1 MKKNAKGLLM
11 ALFLVVILAMSTSIL
26 SVNAPVPTK
35 EEAIEKGLTWLVA
48 QQDATSGAWSLGYFP
63 AGCTG
68 IAIVKLCEHAKRT
81 LHMDPF
87 SDDYIYKDNVVAGLN
102 YLFTRAYIQSIS
114 GQPAGNP
121 DSDGDGIGVY
131 FSSGQIGYEV
141 GIGMMALEACC
152 HPEFVVDV
160 PASAVDGWTY
170 LEVMRDCVDYV
181 SWAQNEAGGGVYRGG
196 WRYGPNYSSS
206 DNSVSQWPVLGLIA
220 AEAWGLT
227 APAWVKSELLDHWL
241 AYSQN
246 ANGGFGYTGPS
257 GTDVDVTGAGL
268 VMLTYC
274 GLETTDARW
283 DAARSYIGAYW
294 SVGGQ
299 QNVGDG
305 YAMYAVMK
313 ASMLAQPDV
322 VWTYGDHDWQEE
334 YDAWILANQHV
345 DGYWTG
351 RYSTHM
357 NHVYCLLILQKVAP
371 PPPAIHLDA
380 EPPVL
385 IDLTD
390 PVGTEWHELYPD
402 YCNRYR
408 VSSWADTDG
417 NGVLDYCDEIKLTN
431 MDTGA
436 LAEYHVEGVT
446 VTIKV
451 TKKPDL
457 VESMYVEFEG
467 DIDEFP
473 FTQPERTMWHEVYPE
488 YCRWYDLD
496 SWEDTDGSGT
506 INPSDQILM
515 KQIAPAGPY
524 EWYHVDEVKTDVL
537 VTRKPTPPPGPVGGL
552 HILTPLDM
560 IRALAPWIAL
570 ALTAAAFIAV
580 SAKTW
585 IRKE

>member
-1 MKKNAKGLLM
+1 MKKNAKGLLT
-11 ALFLVVILAMSTSIL
+11 ALFLAVIIAMSTSIL
-26 SVNAPVPTK
+26 SVEAQPTK
-35 EEAIEKGLTWLVA
+35 EEAIEKGIAWLA
-48 QQDATSGAWSLGYFP
+48 ATQDATSGAWSLGYYP
-63 AGCTG
+63 AGCT
-68 IAIVKLCEHAKRT
+68 AMAVVKLCEHAKRT

-87 SDDYIYKDNVVAGLN
+87 SDDYIYKDNVVAGMN
-102 YLFTRAYIQSIS
+102 YLFTRAYIQSI
-114 GQPAGNP
+114 GMQPAGNP

-131 FSSGQIGYEV
+131 FSSGLPGYEV

-152 HPEFVVDV
+152 HPEFVVNV
-160 PASAVDGWTY
+160 PASAVHGWAY

-181 SWAQNEAGGGVYRGG
+181 CWAQNEAGVYRGG
-196 WRYGPNYSSS
+196 WRYTPNYGNS
-206 DNSVSQWPVLGLIA
+206 DNSVSQWPVLGLMS

-227 APAWVKSELLDHWL
+227 APGWVKSELLDYWL
-241 AYSQN
+241 TYSQN

-257 GTDVDVTGAGL
+257 GTDVDVTASGL
-268 VMLTYC
+268 IQLTYC
-274 GLETTDARW
+274 GVQTTDARW
-283 DAARSYIGAYW
+283 DAARSYIGTYW

-334 YDAWILANQHV
+334 YDAWILANQYD
-345 DGYWTG
+345 DGHWTG
-351 RYSTHM
+351 RYSIHM
-357 NHVYCLLILQKVAP
+357 NTCYCLLVLQKVAP

-380 EPPVL
+380 EPPIL

-390 PVGTEWHELYPD
+390 PVGTEWHELYPV
-402 YCNRYR
+402 YCNNYR
-408 VSSWADTDG
+408 LTSWIDTDG
-417 NGVLDYCDEIKLTN
+417 NGVLDYCDDIKLTN

-436 LAEYHVEGVT
+436 LADYHVEGVT

-451 TKKPDL
+451 TNKQTD
-457 VESMYVEFEG
+457 ETMYVEFEG

-473 FTQPERTMWHEVYPE
+473 FTAPICTMWHEVYPE
-488 YCRWYDLD
+488 YCRWYHLS

-506 INPSDQILM
+506 LNPSDQIDM
-515 KQIAPAGPY
+515 TPIAPTGPV

-537 VTRKPTPPPGPVGGL
+537 VTRKPTPPRPVGGL
-552 HILTPLDM
+552 HILTLLDM
-560 IRALAPWIAL
+560 VRVLIPWIVLALA
-570 ALTAAAFIAV
+570 AAAFIAL